1 MDLTQAFCANV
12 PPAVV
17 EFRLQCLVE
26 AGRWPEASA
35 LISALSPEVR
45 ARRRITRLERRVRNN
60 FDAGA
65 QVEAS
70 PGEGA
75 VTALSVSAP
84 AETTVAEDPPA
95 AEPAPAATPPVD
107 PLEVERLRRRLAAAA
122 TGDELATLMGDAES
136 LAGRHPESRQASL
149 LAAEIAYLLA
159 DWPAAVRHFG
169 QAGALRPGEAHL
181 AFYRAVALY
190 ESGDRAAA
198 AEILRPV
205 ASRLERTDFVASY
218 VDRILAGGI

>member
-1 MDLTQAFCANV
+1 METPARQATTSTRAA
-12 PPAVV
+12 PPPDS
-17 EFRLQCLVE
+17 EEL
-26 AGRWPEASA
+26 AG
-35 LISALSPEVR
+35 
-45 ARRRITRLERRVRNN
+45 
-60 FDAGA
+60 
-65 QVEAS
+65 
-70 PGEGA
+70 
-75 VTALSVSAP
+75 
-84 AETTVAEDPPA
+84 
-95 AEPAPAATPPVD
+95 
-107 PLEVERLRRRLAAAA
+107 LRRRLATAV
-122 TGDELATLMGDAES
+122 TGDELAALKNEAEG
-136 LAGRHPESRQASL
+136 LARRHPESRQASL